1 MWLSI
6 SDGDEGA
13 YKRYLFFKANPQYA
27 ADYANIHRGK
37 KSQFPT
43 DGTTLIK
50 SNLNEMPQEVA
61 DYYRQ
66 HPAELQSAEGFSM
79 DPVLAYKVKTWE
91 IKIPY
96 GVNATE
102 WLRTHKWTSGG
113 IILNNN
119 VVTLANGQYIWLNG
133 SGGSNYVQM
142 KYDPN
147 TGMIVDF
154 DGTLRDPKTGKA
166 TGKVD
171 PNKFYGSGALLI
183 TSSTGSSTST
193 NSSTSSTGSS
203 TNPYA
208 PTLSSSIQNVINA
221 WIVKNIIPRATTLSP
236 TKYSKLL
243 NTLITKLGQIKSA
256 TPLSNKSKINV
267 INYLT
272 YELQK
277 LLNANNDD
285 LDFLDLFK

>member
-1 MWLSI
+1 
-6 SDGDEGA
+6 
-13 YKRYLFFKANPQYA
+13 
-27 ADYANIHRGK
+27 
-37 KSQFPT
+37 
-43 DGTTLIK
+43 
-50 SNLNEMPQEVA
+50 
-61 DYYRQ
+61 
-66 HPAELQSAEGFSM
+66 
-79 DPVLAYKVKTWE
+79 
-91 IKIPY
+91 
-96 GVNATE
+96 
-102 WLRTHKWTSGG
+102 
-113 IILNNN
+113 
-119 VVTLANGQYIWLNG
+119 
-133 SGGSNYVQM
+133 M